1 VNLEERFPSA
11 LFGAKVTS
19 RSATRSKAYKGR
31 NGMTA
36 SWLRGSAWAAI
47 LMAALATSAAFAQTA
62 PAAPD
67 PAQPADDAAAK
78 PKPKPAPKP
87 KAAKP
92 KVTKL
97 PSIAVVVT
105 NSRSVGLTELD
116 GALSGGAD
124 SVKILG
130 ALAAGKK
137 VVIHLAHDKPC
148 LFDLHGVFDDL
159 TTTDVSSVNLCTE
172 KKINLVE

>member
-1 VNLEERFPSA
+1 MGENA
-11 LFGAKVTS
+11 
-19 RSATRSKAYKGR
+19 
-31 NGMTA
+31 MTGN
-36 SWLRGSAWAAI
+36 WLKGSAWAA
-47 LMAALATSAAFAQTA
+47 MVTGALALGTAYAQTT

-67 PAQPADDAAAK
+67 AGQTAGDEATKSK
-78 PKPKPAPKP
+78 PKPRPKIV
-87 KAAKP
+87 KP

-116 GALSGGAD
+116 AAMSGAD

-130 ALAAGKK
+130 ALAPGKK
-137 VVIHLAHDKPC
+137 VVIHVAHDKRC

-159 TTTDVSSVNLCTE
+159 NTTDVPSVNLCTD

>member
-1 VNLEERFPSA
+1 MGESWLKRSA
-11 LFGAKVTS
+11 LAAMFVGAIT
-19 RSATRSKAYKGR
+19 AGAAY
-31 NGMTA
+31 
-36 SWLRGSAWAAI
+36 
-47 LMAALATSAAFAQTA
+47 AQTA

-67 PAQPADDAAAK
+67 AGQTSGDGATK
-78 PKPKPAPKP
+78 PKPKPKP
-87 KAAKP
+87 AKP

-97 PSIAVVVT
+97 PSVAVVVT
-105 NSRSVGLTELD
+105 NSRKVGLTELD
-116 GALSGGAD
+116 AALSGYGD

-137 VVIHLAHDKPC
+137 VVIHVEHDKPC

-159 TTTDVSSVNLCTE
+159 TTTEEASVNLCTE

>member
-1 VNLEERFPSA
+1 MSESWLKRSA
-11 LFGAKVTS
+11 LAAMFVGAVT
-19 RSATRSKAYKGR
+19 AGAAY
-31 NGMTA
+31 
-36 SWLRGSAWAAI
+36 
-47 LMAALATSAAFAQTA
+47 AQTA

-67 PAQPADDAAAK
+67 AGQTSGDGATK
-78 PKPKPAPKP
+78 PKPKPKP
-87 KAAKP
+87 AKP

-97 PSIAVVVT
+97 PSVAVVVT
-105 NSRSVGLTELD
+105 NSRKVGLTELD
-116 GALSGGAD
+116 AALSGHGD

-137 VVIHLAHDKPC
+137 VVIHVEHDKPC

-159 TTTDVSSVNLCTE
+159 TTTEEASVNLCTE

>member
-1 VNLEERFPSA
+1 MSESWLKRSA
-11 LFGAKVTS
+11 LAAMFVGAIT
-19 RSATRSKAYKGR
+19 AGAAY
-31 NGMTA
+31 
-36 SWLRGSAWAAI
+36 
-47 LMAALATSAAFAQTA
+47 AQTA

-67 PAQPADDAAAK
+67 AGQTSGDGATKPK
-78 PKPKPAPKP
+78 PKPKPAN
-87 KAAKP
+87 P

-97 PSIAVVVT
+97 PSVAVVVT
-105 NSRSVGLTELD
+105 NSRKVGLTELD
-116 GALSGGAD
+116 AALSGHGD

-137 VVIHLAHDKPC
+137 VVIHVEHDKPC

-159 TTTDVSSVNLCTE
+159 TTTEEASVNLCTE

>member
-1 VNLEERFPSA
+1 MSESWLKRSA
-11 LFGAKVTS
+11 LAAMFVGAIT
-19 RSATRSKAYKGR
+19 AGAAY
-31 NGMTA
+31 
-36 SWLRGSAWAAI
+36 
-47 LMAALATSAAFAQTA
+47 AQTS

-67 PAQPADDAAAK
+67 AGQTSGDDATK
-78 PKPKPAPKP
+78 PKPKP

-97 PSIAVVVT
+97 PSVAVVVT
-105 NSRSVGLTELD
+105 NSRKVGLTELD
-116 GALSGGAD
+116 AAISGDGD

-137 VVIHLAHDKPC
+137 VVIHVEHDKPC

-159 TTTDVSSVNLCTE
+159 TTTEEASVNLCTE
-172 KKINLVE
+172 KKINLIE

>member
-1 VNLEERFPSA
+1 MSESWLKRSA
-11 LFGAKVTS
+11 LAAMFVGAIT
-19 RSATRSKAYKGR
+19 AGAAY
-31 NGMTA
+31 
-36 SWLRGSAWAAI
+36 
-47 LMAALATSAAFAQTA
+47 AQTA

-67 PAQPADDAAAK
+67 AGQTSGDGATK
-78 PKPKPAPKP
+78 PKPKPKP
-87 KAAKP
+87 AKP

-97 PSIAVVVT
+97 PSVAVVVT
-105 NSRSVGLTELD
+105 NSRKVGLTELD
-116 GALSGGAD
+116 AALSGHGD

-137 VVIHLAHDKPC
+137 VVIHVEHDKPC

-159 TTTDVSSVNLCTE
+159 TTTEEASVNLCTE

>member
-1 VNLEERFPSA
+1 MSESWLKRSA
-11 LFGAKVTS
+11 LAAMFVGAIT
-19 RSATRSKAYKGR
+19 AGAAY
-31 NGMTA
+31 
-36 SWLRGSAWAAI
+36 
-47 LMAALATSAAFAQTA
+47 AQTA

-67 PAQPADDAAAK
+67 AGQTSGDGATK
-78 PKPKPAPKP
+78 PKPKPKP
-87 KAAKP
+87 AKP

-97 PSIAVVVT
+97 PSVAVVVT
-105 NSRSVGLTELD
+105 NSRKVGLTELD
-116 GALSGGAD
+116 AALSGYGD

-137 VVIHLAHDKPC
+137 VVIHVEHDKPC

-159 TTTDVSSVNLCTE
+159 TTTEEASVNLCTE

>member
-1 VNLEERFPSA
+1 MSESWLKRSA
-11 LFGAKVTS
+11 LAAMFVGAIT
-19 RSATRSKAYKGR
+19 AGAAY
-31 NGMTA
+31 
-36 SWLRGSAWAAI
+36 
-47 LMAALATSAAFAQTA
+47 AQTP

-67 PAQPADDAAAK
+67 AGQTSGDEATK
-78 PKPKPAPKP
+78 PKPKPKP
-87 KAAKP
+87 AKP

-97 PSIAVVVT
+97 PSVAVVVT
-105 NSRSVGLTELD
+105 NSRKVGLTELD
-116 GALSGGAD
+116 AALSGHGD

-137 VVIHLAHDKPC
+137 VVIHVEHDKPC

-159 TTTDVSSVNLCTE
+159 TTTEEASVNLCTE

>member
-1 VNLEERFPSA
+1 MSESWLKRSA
-11 LFGAKVTS
+11 LAAMFVGVITAGA
-19 RSATRSKAYKGR
+19 AY
-31 NGMTA
+31 
-36 SWLRGSAWAAI
+36 
-47 LMAALATSAAFAQTA
+47 AQTA

-67 PAQPADDAAAK
+67 AGQTSGDGATK
-78 PKPKPAPKP
+78 PKPKPKP
-87 KAAKP
+87 AKP

-97 PSIAVVVT
+97 PSVAVVVT
-105 NSRSVGLTELD
+105 NSRKVGLTELD
-116 GALSGGAD
+116 AALSGHGD

-137 VVIHLAHDKPC
+137 VVIHVEHDKPC

-159 TTTDVSSVNLCTE
+159 TTTEEASVNLCTE

>member
-1 VNLEERFPSA
+1 MSESWLKRSA
-11 LFGAKVTS
+11 LAAMFVGAIT
-19 RSATRSKAYKGR
+19 AGAAY
-31 NGMTA
+31 
-36 SWLRGSAWAAI
+36 
-47 LMAALATSAAFAQTA
+47 AQTA

-67 PAQPADDAAAK
+67 ASGDVATK
-78 PKPKPAPKP
+78 PKPKP

-92 KVTKL
+92 KETKL
-97 PSIAVVVT
+97 PSVAVEVT
-105 NSRSVGLTELD
+105 NSRKVGLTELD
-116 GALSGGAD
+116 AALSGHGD

-137 VVIHLAHDKPC
+137 VVIHVEHDKPC

-159 TTTDVSSVNLCTE
+159 NTTEESSVNLCTE

>member
-1 VNLEERFPSA
+1 MSESWLKRSA
-11 LFGAKVTS
+11 LAAMFVGAIT
-19 RSATRSKAYKGR
+19 AGAAY
-31 NGMTA
+31 
-36 SWLRGSAWAAI
+36 
-47 LMAALATSAAFAQTA
+47 AQTA

-67 PAQPADDAAAK
+67 AGQTSGDEATK
-78 PKPKPAPKP
+78 PKPKP

-92 KVTKL
+92 KETKL
-97 PSIAVVVT
+97 PSVAVEVT
-105 NSRSVGLTELD
+105 NSRKVGLTELD
-116 GALSGGAD
+116 AALSGHGD

-137 VVIHLAHDKPC
+137 VVIHVAHDKPC

-159 TTTDVSSVNLCTE
+159 TTTEEASVNLCTE

>member
-1 VNLEERFPSA
+1 MSESWLKRSA
-11 LFGAKVTS
+11 LAAMFVGAIT
-19 RSATRSKAYKGR
+19 AGAAY
-31 NGMTA
+31 
-36 SWLRGSAWAAI
+36 
-47 LMAALATSAAFAQTA
+47 AQTV

-67 PAQPADDAAAK
+67 AGQTSGDGATK
-78 PKPKPAPKP
+78 PKPKPKP
-87 KAAKP
+87 AKP

-97 PSIAVVVT
+97 PSVAVVVT
-105 NSRSVGLTELD
+105 NSRKVGLTELD
-116 GALSGGAD
+116 AALSGHGD

-137 VVIHLAHDKPC
+137 VVIHVEHDKPC

-159 TTTDVSSVNLCTE
+159 TTTEEASVNLCTE

>member
-1 VNLEERFPSA
+1 MSE
-11 LFGAKVTS
+11 
-19 RSATRSKAYKGR
+19 
-31 NGMTA
+31 
-36 SWLRGSAWAAI
+36 SWLKR
-47 LMAALATSAAFAQTA
+47 AALAAMFVGAITTGAAYAQTA

-67 PAQPADDAAAK
+67 AGQTSGDEATK
-78 PKPKPAPKP
+78 PKPKPKP
-87 KAAKP
+87 AKP

-97 PSIAVVVT
+97 PSVAVVVT
-105 NSRSVGLTELD
+105 NSRKVGLTELD
-116 GALSGGAD
+116 AALSGHGD

-137 VVIHLAHDKPC
+137 VVIHVEHDKPC

-159 TTTDVSSVNLCTE
+159 TTTEEASVNLCTE